1 MKEKKIVVIDAG
13 NAREAGVTV
22 GEDETIDS
30 AIDRGYNELGEE
42 RRPNAHFVDGR
53 GNSLD
58 GRLDEP
64 VRTIETDQD
73 GNTTIEIRGPTGGA
87 CLFSSGVHWRGAC

>member
-1 MKEKKIVVIDAG
+1 MRKNVIVVDAA
-13 NAREAGVTV
+13 NAREASVSVDDG
-22 GEDETIDS
+22 ETIDS
-30 AIDRGYNELGEE
+30 ALNRGYEELGET
-42 RRPNAHFVDGR
+42 RRPNAHFVDGE

-58 GRLDEP
+58 GKLSEP

-87 CLFSSGVHWRGAC
+87 CLFSNGGDRDGAC

>member
-1 MKEKKIVVIDAG
+1 MKKNVIVVDAA
-13 NAREAGVTV
+13 NAREASVSV
-22 GEDETIDS
+22 DDGEAIDS
-30 AIDRGYNELGEE
+30 AINRGLEELGET

-58 GRLDEP
+58 GKLSEP

-87 CLFSSGVHWRGAC
+87 CFFPNGGDKGGAC

>member
-1 MKEKKIVVIDAG
+1 MRKDVTVVDAA
-13 NAREAGVTV
+13 NAREASVSV
-22 GEDETIDS
+22 DDGEAIDS
-30 AIDRGYNELGEE
+30 AINRGLEELGET

-58 GRLDEP
+58 GKLSEP

-73 GNTTIEIRGPTGGA
+73 GNTTIEIRSPTGGA
-87 CLFSSGVHWRGAC
+87 CFFPNGGDKGGAC